1 MNQEMMMHQIKN
13 QNQQYQK
20 LVLLDRLQYLKL
32 VRRVHDVLTKKNI
45 NNSFLTTIYY
55 IIISKLL

>member
-1 MNQEMMMHQIKN
+1 MNQEMRMHQIKN

-32 VRRVHDVLTKKNI
+32 VRMAHDVLTKKNI

-55 IIISKLL
+55 III